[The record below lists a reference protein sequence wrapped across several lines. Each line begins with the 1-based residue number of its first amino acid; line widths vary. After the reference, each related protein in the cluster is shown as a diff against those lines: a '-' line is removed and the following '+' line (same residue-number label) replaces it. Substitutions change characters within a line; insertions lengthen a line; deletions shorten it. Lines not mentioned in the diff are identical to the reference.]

1 MSGLLVFITIA
12 FLTLS
17 SPGPGVLFTVTNS
30 INYGVRTAL
39 FGISGL
45 IIGMFIIAV
54 ISASGVGL
62 IITSNPT
69 IFTALKF
76 IGAFYLMYLGYKNFI
91 KKSPTQD
98 LLETEHNEKGIK
110 KSKLFYQG
118 LFASHLIQKQLSFLL
133 PFFHSLL
140 ILKKKY

>member
-1 MSGLLVFITIA
+1 MINRKYQGERSFSFITIA

-76 IGAFYLMYLGYKNFI
+76 IGAFYLMYLGYKI
-91 KKSPTQD
+91 LLKTPTQD

-118 LFASHLIQKQLSFLL
+118 LFASLLNPKQLSFYC
-133 PFFHSLL
+133 PFSTV
-140 ILKKKY
+140 Y

>member
-1 MSGLLVFITIA
+1 
-12 FLTLS
+12 
-17 SPGPGVLFTVTNS
+17 
-30 INYGVRTAL
+30 
-39 FGISGL
+39 
-45 IIGMFIIAV
+45 MFIIAV

-69 IFTALKF
+69 IFTVLKF

-98 LLETEHNEKGIK
+98 LLETEHNDKIVK

-118 LFASHLIQKQLSFLL
+118 LFASLLGEFKHEVRQFQKPYDNQQAEQI
-133 PFFHSLL
+133 SLMV
-140 ILKKKY
+140 

>member
-17 SPGPGVLFTVTNS
+17 GPGVLFTVTNS

-76 IGAFYLMYLGYKNFI
+76 IGAFYLMYLG
-91 KKSPTQD
+91 
-98 LLETEHNEKGIK
+98 
-110 KSKLFYQG
+110 
-118 LFASHLIQKQLSFLL
+118 
-133 PFFHSLL
+133 
-140 ILKKKY
+140 